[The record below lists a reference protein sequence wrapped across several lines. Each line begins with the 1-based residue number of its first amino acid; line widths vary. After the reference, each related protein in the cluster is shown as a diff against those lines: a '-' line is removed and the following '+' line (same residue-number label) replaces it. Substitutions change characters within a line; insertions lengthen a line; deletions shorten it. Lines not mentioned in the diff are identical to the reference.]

1 MNEDK
6 LLSTFLKE
14 RGVYRSTF
22 YFVLHSYFDCFNSH
36 FLEHDI
42 CSICYCQVIGGKCA
56 FCFPSVLETTRSAG
70 SYSSAT
76 MVNSEQSDQ
85 KLSLDYDHGDL
96 KCFLARDTARFQEES
111 LAAPL
116 SDNKPHEDL
125 PNSPVYGIES
135 DKASG
140 IVSLPSGITS
150 DLPVSVS
157 SVSSIPVSVSSGS
170 IPSEGTSS
178 NTQSTAPNISNE
190 GPMQPIDLTESE
202 NVNVKEIVVHRQN
215 LRLD

>member
-1 MNEDK
+1 
-6 LLSTFLKE
+6 
-14 RGVYRSTF
+14 
-22 YFVLHSYFDCFNSH
+22 
-36 FLEHDI
+36 
-42 CSICYCQVIGGKCA
+42 
-56 FCFPSVLETTRSAG
+56 
-70 SYSSAT
+70 
-76 MVNSEQSDQ
+76 MVNSEQSNQ

-96 KCFLARDTARFQEES
+96 ECFFARDTARFQEES

-202 NVNVKEIVVHRQN
+202 NVNVKDIIVHRQN
-215 LRLD
+215 LHLDLMEAFKIVSLSDSIRFIIINARDEKEPGVGVGVEILDGNIEWPLHRRKRTCFISTP